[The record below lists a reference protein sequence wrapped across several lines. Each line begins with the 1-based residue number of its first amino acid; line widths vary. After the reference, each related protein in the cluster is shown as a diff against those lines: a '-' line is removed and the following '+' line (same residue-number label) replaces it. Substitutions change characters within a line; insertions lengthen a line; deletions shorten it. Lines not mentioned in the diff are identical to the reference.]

1 MEYTFRGYV
10 RPDGKVG
17 TRNHVLLLPAD
28 AHANVLSHRVEQW
41 VRGVRR
47 FVSMG
52 ESNRPFYDRQEMRR
66 VLINLGRNPNAAAV
80 LLLASYPNAGNPEVL
95 ARDLQQEIAES
106 GKPVEMVNVVDAG
119 GFHRATEEAI
129 ETARRLVREAS
140 ALERQTVPLSEL
152 TVGVKCGSSDPC
164 SGIAGNPTVGNL
176 YDRIVDAGGTCIF
189 DETTEVIGAE
199 HFLAKR
205 FVKPEDA
212 ERFLALVRQ
221 QEELARATGEDIRNI
236 NPVPSNIRAG
246 ISSLEEKSLGAT
258 EKTGSRPIQG
268 VLEYGEPP
276 SGKGLW
282 FMDGWPNGPSLQLG
296 LACAGATVSLYQ
308 LGGGGLAP
316 VDPILTPWTAGAIT
330 PLMWTT
336 GNPQTYEKAIW
347 NVDFSAGPVMLGEE
361 SVEEAGEQ
369 LLRLVLRV
377 ASGEWTKVETVNFDD
392 LPEVPFRGPL
402 F

>member
-1 MEYTFRGYV
+1 MQFLGYE
-10 RPDGKVG
+10 RPGGRAGIRNYVSIIPVTSCSNELACAIADGAAGSVPVLHNYGCMRLKPDNDRAHRTLVG
-17 TRNHVLLLPAD
+17 
-28 AHANVLSHRVEQW
+28 
-41 VRGVRR
+41 
-47 FVSMG
+47 
-52 ESNRPFYDRQEMRR
+52 
-66 VLINLGRNPNAAAV
+66 LGHNPNVAAT
-80 LLLASYPNAGNPEVL
+80 LLVEMGCGMLDPGAMA
-95 ARDLQQEIAES
+95 QEIAAS
-106 GKPVEMVNVVDAG
+106 GTPVELLSVKSVGGYGKAIEAGRSIVRSMMAKASLQQRVPLPLGRLSVGIKCGGSATISSAAGHPATGHVVDTIVDEG
-119 GFHRATEEAI
+119 GTAI
-129 ETARRLVREAS
+129 FSETA
-140 ALERQTVPLSEL
+140 
-152 TVGVKCGSSDPC
+152 
-164 SGIAGNPTVGNL
+164 
-176 YDRIVDAGGTCIF
+176 
-189 DETTEVIGAE
+189 EVIGAE